1 MENILTDLFNE
12 LRRPVLKGLP
22 LKATGRNSK
31 GDTTRYFDKYAEN
44 QIIRFLG
51 KKIHYKS
58 KIISEELYKPKILNP
73 KDNSEEIYI
82 VIDPVDGSDNYLKGI
97 PFVCL
102 GIAAFDKDMEPLY
115 SFAGNYYTGEYY
127 YADRKRITI
136 KTNRK
141 NRDKGKPLLIY
152 TMEGKKKVCI
162 PRAAPAYKSVRSM
175 GATIGEM
182 LMVLQGKAVGFVDAR
197 GGLTLENFAPFF
209 LAVKHGKAKLSD
221 EKGCGLKIKDF
232 SLTRKYKII
241 FTPLL
246 P

>member
-1 MENILTDLFNE
+1 ME
-12 LRRPVLKGLP
+12 GLP
-22 LKATGRNSK
+22 VKALGRNSK

-51 KKIHYKS
+51 KKINYKA
-58 KIISEELYKPKILNP
+58 KIISEELDKPKILNP
-73 KDNSEEIYI
+73 KDNSGGIYI
-82 VIDPVDGSDNYLKGI
+82 IIDPVDGSDNYLKGI

-102 GIAAFDKDMEPLY
+102 GIAVFDKNMEPLY

-141 NRDKGKPLLIY
+141 SRDKGKPLLIY
-152 TMEGKKKVCI
+152 TMGGEKKTYI
-162 PRAAPAYKSVRSM
+162 PRAAPAHKTVRSL

-182 LMVLQGKAVGFVDAR
+182 LMVMQGKAVGFVDTR
-197 GGLTLENFAPFF
+197 GDLTLENFAPFF

-221 EKGCGLKIKDF
+221 EKGRKLKIKDF
-232 SLTRKYKII
+232 SLTKKYKII
-241 FTPLL
+241 FTPRRR
-246 P
+246 